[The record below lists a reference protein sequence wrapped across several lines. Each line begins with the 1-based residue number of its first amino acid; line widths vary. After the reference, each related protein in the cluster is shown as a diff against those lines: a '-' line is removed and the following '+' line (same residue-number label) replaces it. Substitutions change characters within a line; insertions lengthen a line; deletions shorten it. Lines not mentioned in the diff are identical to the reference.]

1 MKELAKPML
10 KDIKLDH
17 VFVIDIETV
26 PQKESFDELPNHL
39 QELWGQK
46 THYHRK
52 EQQTASEFYEQ
63 AGIWAEFG
71 KIVCISIGIYH
82 LEHHQIH
89 LRVRSFAHTDETVLL
104 NQFISLLNKQPE
116 SLLLCA
122 HNGKEFDFPYL
133 CRRMLINNLPIPSS
147 LQIAGKKPWEINHID
162 TMELWKFGDHKNYT
176 SLNLLAA
183 IFNLP
188 TPKNDIDGSKVKEV
202 YYQQKDLPRIAKYCE
217 NDVITTAQILLRYKG
232 LPVIPQENI
241 TLVK

>member
-1 MKELAKPML
+1 ML
-10 KDIKLDH
+10 KDIKLSN

-26 PQKESFDELPNHL
+26 PQQENFEELPPHL
-39 QELWGQK
+39 QQLWEQK
-46 THYHRK
+46 SSYQRK
-52 EQQTASEFYEQ
+52 DGLTASEFYER

-82 LEHHQIH
+82 LERKQIH
-89 LRVRSFAHTDETVLL
+89 LRVRSYAHDDEKVILK
-104 NQFISLLNKQPE
+104 QFISLLAKQ
-116 SLLLCA
+116 SKNLQLCA

-133 CRRMLINNLPIPSS
+133 CRRMLINGLPIPAH
-147 LQIAGKKPWEINHID
+147 LQIGGKKPWEINHLD
-162 TMELWKFGDHKNYT
+162 TMELWKFGDYKNYT

-183 IFNLP
+183 IFDLP

-202 YYQQKDLPRIAKYCE
+202 YYQDKDLNRIAKYCE

-232 LPVIPQENI
+232 LPIIPQENI